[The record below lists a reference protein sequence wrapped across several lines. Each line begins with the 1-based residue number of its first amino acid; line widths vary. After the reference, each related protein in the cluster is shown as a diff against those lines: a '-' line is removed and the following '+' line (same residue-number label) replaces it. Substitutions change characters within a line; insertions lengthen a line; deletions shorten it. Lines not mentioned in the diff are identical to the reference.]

1 MKEVKIMCS
10 LSHPCTVRLYAW
22 VQTPLAMIMEMAVC
36 DLRQY
41 YQGKKEGV
49 CCCFEG
55 SKERVP
61 RASKPHRFPSTFST
75 DNLGP
80 YSLHAALKVCLDAAK
95 GVGYLHS
102 TDLIHRDLKSMNI
115 MIGDDM
121 RGKIADYGESREKA
135 TDMTMTSTGTP
146 LWMAPEVS
154 LCEHYDSKA
163 DVYSFGIVLY
173 EVCKRDLP
181 YRGRK
186 DVNAI
191 GLAVEVA
198 LDGLRPTI
206 EEEWHEGIKSL
217 LRDCYKKE
225 ASARP
230 TCAQA
235 EARLKLVI
243 EDLGKNGGGA
253 KGKVAGTADAEQ
265 VAKRI
270 DSNLIGLDLWRAIK
284 TDWCK
289 LTKHERIGGVSR

>member
-1 MKEVKIMCS
+1 M
-10 LSHPCTVRLYAW
+10 
-22 VQTPLAMIMEMAVC
+22 
-36 DLRQY
+36 
-41 YQGKKEGV
+41 V
-49 CCCFEG
+49 CCCFDR
-55 SKERVP
+55 SKKQVP
-61 RASKPHRFPSTFST
+61 RAKTHRFPLASST
-75 DNLGP
+75 DKLGP

-95 GVGYLHS
+95 GMGYLHS
-102 TDLIHRDLKSMNI
+102 ADLIHRDLKSMNI

-154 LCEHYDSKA
+154 LSERYDSKA

-181 YRGRK
+181 YSDRK

-230 TCAQA
+230 TFAQA
-235 EARLKLVI
+235 EARLKVVI
-243 EDLGKNGGGA
+243 EDLGKNGGDA
-253 KGKVAGTADAEQ
+253 KGKVVGATD
-265 VAKRI
+265 AKRI
-270 DSNLIGLDLWRAIK
+270 DSNLIGLDLWRAIR
-284 TDWCK
+284 TDWQK
-289 LTKHERIGGVSR
+289 LTNRERIGAVSCE